1 MRIGIFTESKEII
14 QRLTLVL
21 TAAGHECAQ
30 FDQRSAFIRD
40 ALGHG
45 IDLAVLDWSVAGE
58 SGVDVLRE
66 LRRWFDEELPVM
78 VIGVPS
84 DEDSALALLRAGAD
98 DYQTGTPHIR
108 VMAAR
113 IESFLQRRRLQRRN
127 TEPRR
132 FGRYQVMTDGATVM
146 VNDEAI
152 ELTKK
157 EYELARFLFE
167 NANRVLSRRLLLA
180 RVWGLHSDLYTR
192 TVDAHM
198 SRLRKKLALIPANG
212 WRLSSIYGRGY
223 QLERVTGAP
232 TMTLPTT
239 DVMAGMSRSG
249 VRTSA
254 S

>member
-1 MRIGIFTESKEII
+1 MRIGIFSEHREFID
-14 QRLTLVL
+14 RLTLVL
-21 TAAGHECAQ
+21 GSAGHDCAH
-30 FDQRSAFIRD
+30 FEKRDSFVRD

-45 IDLAVLDWSVAGE
+45 IDLAILGWDVHGE
-58 SGVDVLRE
+58 SGLDVLRE
-66 LRRWFDEELPVM
+66 LRRWFDEDLPVM
-78 VIGVPS
+78 VVGAPD
-84 DEDSALALLRAGAD
+84 DEASALSLLRAGVD
-98 DYQTGTPHIR
+98 DYQIGTPHIR

-113 IESFLQRRRLQRRN
+113 IESFLQRRRLQRRQS
-127 TEPRR
+127 ESRR
-132 FGRYQVMTDGATVM
+132 FGRFQVLPDGATVM
-146 VNDEAI
+146 RDDEPI

-198 SRLRKKLALIPANG
+198 SRLRKKLDLTPANG

-223 QLERVTGAP
+223 QLERVTQAPKLSSAP
-232 TMTLPTT
+232 TVTRQG
-239 DVMAGMSRSG
+239 DDSIGFRIA
-249 VRTSA
+249 A

>member
-1 MRIGIFTESKEII
+1 MRIGIFTESKDII

-45 IDLAVLDWSVAGE
+45 IDLAVLDWTVAGE
-58 SGVDVLRE
+58 SGVEVLRE

-78 VIGVPS
+78 VLGVPS
-84 DEDSALALLRAGAD
+84 DEESALTLLRAGAD

-113 IESFLQRRRLQRRN
+113 IESFLQRRRLQLRQSESRRY
-127 TEPRR
+127 
-132 FGRYQVMTDGATVM
+132 GRYQVLSDGATVTF
-146 VNDEAI
+146 DGEAI

-198 SRLRKKLALIPANG
+198 SRLRKKLSLLPANG

-223 QLERVTGAP
+223 QLERVTAAP
-232 TMTLPTT
+232 TMARPAV
-239 DVMAGMSRSG
+239 DVMTAVAMPGM
-249 VRTSA
+249 RTSV